1 MARWGF
7 APFAVNAYDNPETI
21 RMRKYVTGRALCPA
35 GTGVETG
42 RTSREFVWEKGKAR
56 LYRYG
61 TGVEKRFAVTVLLV
75 YALILRPYI
84 LDLVSN
90 RIAHLLN
97 LLNFCTSR
105 SDRYRRQNRT
115 AEGERSRDRPA
126 LGA

>member
-21 RMRKYVTGRALCPA
+21 RMREYVTYARFGLRGQGSRRDDPPGRSSGRRARP
-35 GTGVETG
+35 GSTVTT
-42 RTSREFVWEKGKAR
+42 RTSRS
-56 LYRYG
+56 
-61 TGVEKRFAVTVLLV
+61 FAVPVLLV

-84 LDLVSN
+84 LDLVPT
-90 RIAHLLN
+90 RIAHLQNVLN
-97 LLNFCTSR
+97 LCTSR

-115 AEGERSRDRPA
+115 TGGERSRDRSA